1 MARREGFE
9 ALAESRA
16 QRWSWV
22 DGNAQR
28 EPALLLYAKAAPG
41 AETTEV
47 EKRIT
52 RRQPQTNKTLKEI
65 VLEGLELRGG
75 FRAVVVE
82 EGGQSKEV
90 LPAVPY
96 GDVAVKKAAA
106 AAKKLAEA
114 DARRAFC
121 GGVSSAFIASI
132 LYQLDVIFRGWRL
145 YSEGASEGVS
155 EGVTPLPN
163 LSLGAFPPLR
173 TPLLRTPRQRTFC
186 HLPFL
191 REYDRGGGGGGSL
204 VCLGDLLLVPR
215 KDRCEVLGVD
225 RKME

>member
-1 MARREGFE
+1 VARREGFE

-82 EGGQSKEV
+82 EGGQNKEV

-96 GDVAVKKAAA
+96 GDVAVA

-114 DARRAFC
+114 DARRAARRATAATKVQRKRKPVK
-121 GGVSSAFIASI
+121 GKPDTKAKKSKVA
-132 LYQLDVIFRGWRL
+132 LD
-145 YSEGASEGVS
+145 
-155 EGVTPLPN
+155 
-163 LSLGAFPPLR
+163 
-173 TPLLRTPRQRTFC
+173 
-186 HLPFL
+186 
-191 REYDRGGGGGGSL
+191 
-204 VCLGDLLLVPR
+204 GD
-215 KDRCEVLGVD
+215 GNTI
-225 RKME
+225 

>member
-1 MARREGFE
+1 VGFE

-16 QRWSWV
+16 PRWSWV

-114 DARRAFC
+114 DVPRAARRAPKAKPKRKP
-121 GGVSSAFIASI
+121 V
-132 LYQLDVIFRGWRL
+132 
-145 YSEGASEGVS
+145 EGKAGPV
-155 EGVTPLPN
+155 
-163 LSLGAFPPLR
+163 A
-173 TPLLRTPRQRTFC
+173 
-186 HLPFL
+186 
-191 REYDRGGGGGGSL
+191 
-204 VCLGDLLLVPR
+204 
-215 KDRCEVLGVD
+215 K
-225 RKME
+225 KMKATI

>member
-1 MARREGFE
+1 M
-9 ALAESRA
+9 AESRA

-96 GDVAVKKAAA
+96 GDVAVEKAAA
-106 AAKKLAEA
+106 AAKK
-114 DARRAFC
+114 ARRATAATK
-121 GGVSSAFIASI
+121 V
-132 LYQLDVIFRGWRL
+132 
-145 YSEGASEGVS
+145 
-155 EGVTPLPN
+155 
-163 LSLGAFPPLR
+163 
-173 TPLLRTPRQRTFC
+173 QRK
-186 HLPFL
+186 
-191 REYDRGGGGGGSL
+191 
-204 VCLGDLLLVPR
+204 R
-215 KDRCEVLGVD
+215 KPVKGKPGTKAKKSKVAPDNTI
-225 RKME
+225 